1 MGIVNGIFLQKTII
15 IIIESVKQELYS
27 MKIGIVG
34 LPNVGKSTLFNALTK
49 AGAEASNY
57 PFCTIE
63 PNVGI
68 VRVPDERLEVLAQL
82 GTSNKII
89 PTTIEFVDIA
99 GLVKGA
105 SKGEGL
111 GNMFLAHIRSVEAIA
126 HVVRCF
132 DDDNITHVHGEIDPV
147 GDVETINLELI
158 LSDLELVEKR
168 ILSEEKKA
176 RGLDKE
182 AIIKLN
188 GLMKIKAVLEDER
201 PARMAEL
208 DKQEQLLIE
217 REMHLLSS
225 KKVIYVANV
234 GESDLANDCI
244 ENEYVRNLKAY
255 ATTNGDGLVCV
266 SAQIEAELSEMD
278 DDEAVIF
285 LGDLGIK
292 ESGFARLA
300 REAYSLLDLVSFL
313 TTGEKETR
321 AWTIKQGTK
330 APQAAGVIQ
339 TDFEKHFI
347 RAEVVPYDDLVAAGS
362 WNAARDQG
370 RLRTEGKDYI
380 FKDGEVTVFLTSA

>member
-1 MGIVNGIFLQKTII
+1 
-15 IIIESVKQELYS
+15 

-68 VRVPDERLEVLAQL
+68 VRVPDKRLEVLARL

-132 DDDNITHVHGEIDPV
+132 DDENITHVHGHINPV
-147 GDVETINLELI
+147 ADVETINLELI
-158 LSDLELVEKR
+158 LSDLEMVEKR
-168 ILSEEKKA
+168 IATEEKKA
-176 RGLDKE
+176 KGQDKE
-182 AIIKLN
+182 AKIKLG
-188 GLMKIKAVLEDER
+188 GLVKIKTVLENEK
-201 PARMAEL
+201 PARMAQL
-208 DKQEQLLIE
+208 DRQEQTLID
-217 REMHLLSS
+217 RELQLLSS

-234 GESDLANDCI
+234 SEKDICSVR
-244 ENEYVRNLKAY
+244 ENHYVNELQEYA
-255 ATTNGDGLVCV
+255 ASHGDGLVCV
-266 SAQIEAELSEMD
+266 SAKIEAELAEMEET
-278 DDEAVIF
+278 EASVF
-285 LGDLGIK
+285 LEELGLK
-292 ESGFARLA
+292 ESGFTRLA
-300 REAYSLLDLVSFL
+300 QEAYSLLGLISFL
-313 TTGEKETR
+313 TTGEQETR
-321 AWTIKQGTK
+321 AWTIKKGTK
-330 APQAAGVIQ
+330 APQAAAVIH

-362 WNAARDQG
+362 WNKAREKG
-370 RLRTEGKDYI
+370 VLRTEGKDYI
-380 FKDGEVTVFLTSA
+380 FNDGEVTVFLTSA

>member
-1 MGIVNGIFLQKTII
+1 
-15 IIIESVKQELYS
+15 

-68 VRVPDERLEVLAQL
+68 VRVPDQRLDVLAKL

-111 GNMFLAHIRSVEAIA
+111 GNMFLAHIRSVDAIA

-132 DDDNITHVHGEIDPV
+132 DDQNITHVHGGIDPV

-158 LSDLELVEKR
+158 LSDLELVDKK

-176 RGLDKE
+176 RGQDKE
-182 AIIKLN
+182 AKIKLS
-188 GLMKIKAVLEDER
+188 GLLKLKSILEDEK
-201 PARMAEL
+201 PARMAQL
-208 DKQEQLLIE
+208 DKQEKILID
-217 REMHLLSS
+217 REVQLLSS

-234 GESDLANDCI
+234 SEDDLGTDCD
-244 ENEYVRNLKAY
+244 ENQYVQKLRAY
-255 ATTNGDGLVCV
+255 ADSHGDGLVCV
-266 SAQIEAELSEMD
+266 SAKIESELSEMD
-278 DDEAVIF
+278 EDEAEVF
-285 LGDLGIK
+285 LGELGLK

-300 REAYSLLDLVSFL
+300 REAYSLLGLISFL

-321 AWTIKQGTK
+321 AWTVKQGTK
-330 APQAAGVIQ
+330 APQAAGVIH

-347 RAEVVPYDDLVAAGS
+347 RAEVVPYDDLVVAGS
-362 WNAARDQG
+362 WAAAREHG
-370 RLRTEGKDYI
+370 KLRTEGKGYI
-380 FKDGEVTVFLTSA
+380 FQDGEVTVFLTSA

>member
-1 MGIVNGIFLQKTII
+1 
-15 IIIESVKQELYS
+15 

-63 PNVGI
+63 PNIGI
-68 VRVPDERLEVLAQL
+68 VRVPDERLEVLAKL
-82 GTSNKII
+82 GTSNKIV
-89 PTTIEFVDIA
+89 PTAIEFVDIA

-132 DDDNITHVHGEIDPV
+132 VDENITHVHGEIDPV

-168 ILSEEKKA
+168 IISEEKKA
-176 RGLDKE
+176 RGQDKD
-182 AIIKLN
+182 AKIKLA
-188 GLMKIKAVLEDER
+188 GLLKIKAVLEDEK
-201 PARMAEL
+201 PARTALL
-208 DKQEQLLIE
+208 DKQEKSLLDREVQLLT
-217 REMHLLSS
+217 S

-234 GESDLANDCI
+234 SEEDLKT
-244 ENEYVRNLKAY
+244 EGRKSQYVQQLKDY
-255 ATTNGDGLVCV
+255 ADLQGDGLVCV
-266 SAQIEAELSEMD
+266 SAKIESELSEMD
-278 DDEAVIF
+278 DDEAETF
-285 LGDLGIK
+285 LDELGLK

-300 REAYSLLDLVSFL
+300 REAYTLLGLISFL

-321 AWTIKQGTK
+321 AWTIIKGTK
-330 APQAAGVIQ
+330 APQAAGVIHS
-339 TDFEKHFI
+339 DFEKHFI

-362 WNAARDQG
+362 WSAARERG
-370 RLRTEGKDYI
+370 KLRTEGKDYV
-380 FKDGEVTVFLTSA
+380 FQDGEVTVFLTSA

>member
-1 MGIVNGIFLQKTII
+1 
-15 IIIESVKQELYS
+15 

-68 VRVPDERLEVLAQL
+68 VRVPDQRLDVLAKL

-111 GNMFLAHIRSVEAIA
+111 GNMFLAHIRSVDAIA

-132 DDDNITHVHGEIDPV
+132 DDQNITHVHGGIDPV

-158 LSDLELVEKR
+158 LSDLELVDKK

-176 RGLDKE
+176 RGQDKE
-182 AIIKLN
+182 AKIKLS
-188 GLMKIKAVLEDER
+188 GLLKLKSILEDEK
-201 PARMAEL
+201 PARMAQL
-208 DKQEQLLIE
+208 DKQEKILID
-217 REMHLLSS
+217 REVQLLSS

-234 GESDLANDCI
+234 SEDDLGTDCD
-244 ENEYVRNLKAY
+244 ENQYVQKLRAY
-255 ATTNGDGLVCV
+255 ADSHGDGLVCV
-266 SAQIEAELSEMD
+266 SAKIESELSEID
-278 DDEAVIF
+278 EDEAEVF
-285 LGDLGIK
+285 LGELGLK

-300 REAYSLLDLVSFL
+300 REAYSLLGLISFL

-321 AWTIKQGTK
+321 AWTVKQGTK
-330 APQAAGVIQ
+330 APQAAGVIH

-347 RAEVVPYDDLVAAGS
+347 RAEVVPYDDLVVAGS
-362 WNAARDQG
+362 WAAAREHG
-370 RLRTEGKDYI
+370 KLRTEGKDYI
-380 FKDGEVTVFLTSA
+380 FQDGEVTVFLTSA

>member
-1 MGIVNGIFLQKTII
+1 
-15 IIIESVKQELYS
+15 

-49 AGAEASNY
+49 AGAEANNY

-68 VRVPDERLEVLAQL
+68 VRVPDERLDVLANL
-82 GTSNKII
+82 VTSNKVI
-89 PTTIEFVDIA
+89 PTAIEFVDIA

-111 GNMFLAHIRSVEAIA
+111 GNMFLAHIRGVEAIA

-132 DDDNITHVHGEIDPV
+132 DDENITHVHGGIDPV

-168 ILSEEKKA
+168 IHAEEKKA
-176 RGLDKE
+176 RGQDAEAKLKLGGLLKIKE
-182 AIIKLN
+182 A
-188 GLMKIKAVLEDER
+188 LEAEK
-201 PARMAEL
+201 PARTVTL
-208 DKQEQLLIE
+208 DEQE
-217 REMHLLSS
+217 HLLLDRELQLITT

-234 GESDLANDCI
+234 SEDEIGDEADNPHVQKLQKYAESH
-244 ENEYVRNLKAY
+244 
-255 ATTNGDGLVCV
+255 GDGMVCV
-266 SAQIEAELSEMD
+266 SAKIEAELSEMD
-278 DDEAVIF
+278 EDEAEIF
-285 LGDLGIK
+285 LGDLGLT

-300 REAYSLLDLVSFL
+300 REAYALLDLISFI

-321 AWTIKQGTK
+321 AWTIKRGTK
-330 APQAAGVIQ
+330 APQAAAVIH

-347 RAEVVPYDDLVAAGS
+347 RAEVVPYEDLVAAGS
-362 WNAARDQG
+362 WPAAREQG
-370 RLRTEGKDYI
+370 KLRTEGKEYV
-380 FKDGEVTVFLTSA
+380 FQDGEVTVFLTSA

>member
-1 MGIVNGIFLQKTII
+1 
-15 IIIESVKQELYS
+15 

-68 VRVPDERLEVLAQL
+68 VRVPDERLDVLAKL

-132 DDDNITHVHGEIDPV
+132 EDENITHVHGGIDPV

-168 ILSEEKKA
+168 LLAEEKKA
-176 RGLDKE
+176 RGQDKD
-182 AIIKLN
+182 AIIKVA
-188 GLMKIKAVLEDER
+188 GLLKIKEVLEAEK
-201 PARMAEL
+201 PARVAPL
-208 DKQEQLLIE
+208 DRQEKFLIDREMQLLTN
-217 REMHLLSS
+217 

-234 GESDLANDCI
+234 GEDDLATESSDNP
-244 ENEYVRNLKAY
+244 YVKKLKAF
-255 ATTNGDGLVCV
+255 ADANGDGLVCV
-266 SAQIEAELSEMD
+266 SAKLESELSEMD
-278 DDEAVIF
+278 DDEAEVF
-285 LGDLGIK
+285 LSELGIK

-300 REAYSLLDLVSFL
+300 REAYSLLGLISFL
-313 TTGEKETR
+313 TTGVKETR
-321 AWTIKQGTK
+321 AWTVKRGTK
-330 APQAAGVIQ
+330 APQAAGVIH

-347 RAEVVPYDDLVAAGS
+347 RAEVVPYNDLVAAGS
-362 WNAARDQG
+362 WSAARERG
-370 RLRTEGKDYI
+370 KLRTEGKDYV
-380 FKDGEVTVFLTSA
+380 FQDGEVTVFLTSA

>member
-1 MGIVNGIFLQKTII
+1 
-15 IIIESVKQELYS
+15 

-89 PTTIEFVDIA
+89 PTAIEFVDIA

-132 DDDNITHVHGEIDPV
+132 DDDNITHVHGVIDPV

-176 RGLDKE
+176 RGLDKD

-234 GESDLANDCI
+234 SESDLANDCI
-244 ENEYVRNLKAY
+244 ENEYVGNLKAY
-255 ATTNGDGLVCV
+255 ANSNGDGLVCV

-285 LGDLGIK
+285 LGDLGLK
-292 ESGFARLA
+292 ESGFARLT
-300 REAYSLLDLVSFL
+300 REAYSLLDLISFL

-330 APQAAGVIQ
+330 APQAAGVIH

>member
-1 MGIVNGIFLQKTII
+1 
-15 IIIESVKQELYS
+15 

-49 AGAEASNY
+49 AGAEACNY

-63 PNVGI
+63 PNIGI
-68 VRVPDERLEVLAQL
+68 VRVPDERLEVLGKM
-82 GTSNKII
+82 GTSKKII

-132 DDDNITHVHGEIDPV
+132 EDENITHVHGQIDPV

-168 ILSEEKKA
+168 VIAEEKKA
-176 RGLDKE
+176 RGQDKD
-182 AIIKLN
+182 AKIKLS
-188 GLMKIKAVLEDER
+188 GLLKIKAVLEDEK
-201 PARMAEL
+201 PARSALL
-208 DKQEQLLIE
+208 DKQEKLLLDREVQLLT
-217 REMHLLSS
+217 S

-234 GESDLANDCI
+234 REDDLR
-244 ENEYVRNLKAY
+244 NEGRNSQYVQKLKEY
-255 ATTNGDGLVCV
+255 ADSQGNGLLCV
-266 SAQIEAELSEMD
+266 SAKIEAELSEMEE
-278 DDEAVIF
+278 DEAEFF
-285 LGDLGIK
+285 LEEIGLK

-300 REAYSLLDLVSFL
+300 KEAYSLLGLISFI

-321 AWTIKQGTK
+321 AWTIKKGTK
-330 APQAAGVIQ
+330 APQAAGVIH

-347 RAEVVPYDDLVAAGS
+347 RAEVVPYDDLVATGS
-362 WNAARDQG
+362 WSAARERG
-370 RLRTEGKDYI
+370 KLRTEGKDYI
-380 FKDGEVTVFLTSA
+380 FQDGEVTVFLTSA

>member
-1 MGIVNGIFLQKTII
+1 
-15 IIIESVKQELYS
+15 

-63 PNVGI
+63 PNIGI
-68 VRVPDERLEVLAQL
+68 VRVPDQRLEVLAKL

-132 DDDNITHVHGEIDPV
+132 DDENIIHVHGGIDPV
-147 GDVETINLELI
+147 ADVETINLELI
-158 LSDLELVEKR
+158 LSDLELVDKK
-168 ILSEEKKA
+168 ILSEKKKA
-176 RGLDKE
+176 RGQDKE
-182 AIIKLN
+182 AKIKLS
-188 GLMKIKAVLEDER
+188 GLLKIKSILEDEK
-201 PARMAEL
+201 PARMAQL
-208 DKQEQLLIE
+208 DKQEKILID
-217 REMHLLSS
+217 REVQLLSS

-234 GESDLANDCI
+234 SEDDLGTDCD
-244 ENEYVRNLKAY
+244 ENRYVQKLRAY
-255 ATTNGDGLVCV
+255 AESHGDGLVCV
-266 SAQIEAELSEMD
+266 SAKIESELSEMD
-278 DDEAVIF
+278 EAEAEVF
-285 LGDLGIK
+285 LGELGLK

-300 REAYSLLDLVSFL
+300 REAYSLLGLISFL

-321 AWTIKQGTK
+321 AWTVKQGTR
-330 APQAAGVIQ
+330 APQAAGVIH

-347 RAEVVPYDDLVAAGS
+347 RAEVVPYDELVVAGS
-362 WNAARDQG
+362 WAAAREHG
-370 RLRTEGKDYI
+370 KLRTEGKDYV
-380 FKDGEVTVFLTSA
+380 FQDGEVTVFLTSA

>member
-1 MGIVNGIFLQKTII
+1 
-15 IIIESVKQELYS
+15 

-63 PNVGI
+63 PNIGI
-68 VRVPDERLEVLAQL
+68 VRVPDGRLDVLAKL

-132 DDDNITHVHGEIDPV
+132 DDDNITHVHGAIDPV

-158 LSDLELVEKR
+158 LSDLELIEKR
-168 ILSEEKKA
+168 IFSEEKKA
-176 RGLDKE
+176 RGQDKE
-182 AIIKLN
+182 AKIKLS
-188 GLMKIKAVLEDER
+188 GLLKIKSVLENEK
-201 PARMAEL
+201 PARVAQLE
-208 DKQEQLLIE
+208 KQEKILIDREVQLLT
-217 REMHLLSS
+217 S

-234 GESDLANDCI
+234 SEEDIGTDCV
-244 ENEYVRNLKAY
+244 ENEYVKKLRTY
-255 ATTNGDGLVCV
+255 ADFHGDGLVCV
-266 SAQIEAELSEMD
+266 SAKIEAELSEMD
-278 DDEAVIF
+278 EDEAEVF
-285 LGDLGIK
+285 LGELGLK

-300 REAYSLLDLVSFL
+300 REAYSLLDLISFL
-313 TTGEKETR
+313 TTGKQETR
-321 AWTIKQGTK
+321 AWTVKQGTR
-330 APQAAGVIQ
+330 APQAAGVIH

-362 WNAARDQG
+362 WSAAREHG
-370 RLRTEGKDYI
+370 KLRTEGKDYI
-380 FKDGEVTVFLTSA
+380 FQDGEVTVFLTSA

>member
-1 MGIVNGIFLQKTII
+1 
-15 IIIESVKQELYS
+15 

-68 VRVPDERLEVLAQL
+68 VAVPDKRLDVLANL

-111 GNMFLAHIRSVEAIA
+111 GNMFLSHIREVEAIA
-126 HVVRCF
+126 HVVRCY
-132 DDDNITHVHGEIDPV
+132 DDENITHVHGKIDPV
-147 GDVETINLELI
+147 EDVETINLELI

-168 ILSEEKKA
+168 IVGEEKKA
-176 RGLDKE
+176 RGQDKD
-182 AIIKLN
+182 AKIKLA
-188 GLMKIKAVLEDER
+188 GLLKIKAVLEDEK
-201 PARMAEL
+201 PARLADHNDKEREL
-208 DKQEQLLIE
+208 IGREVQLL
-217 REMHLLSS
+217 SN

-234 GESDLANDCI
+234 SEDEIGSEND
-244 ENEYVRNLKAY
+244 NPYVRSLKKY
-255 ATTNGDGLVCV
+255 ADSQGDGLVSV
-266 SAQIEAELSEMD
+266 SAKIESELSEMD
-278 DDEAVIF
+278 EDEAAIF
-285 LGDLGIK
+285 LGDLGLE
-292 ESGFARLA
+292 ESGLSRLTH
-300 REAYSLLDLVSFL
+300 EAYSLLGLMSFL

-321 AWTIKQGTK
+321 AWTVPSGTR
-330 APQAAGVIQ
+330 APQAAGVIH

-347 RAEVVPYDDLVAAGS
+347 RAEVVTYDDLVEVGS
-362 WNAARDQG
+362 WATARDKG

-380 FKDGEVTVFLTSA
+380 FKDGDVTVFLTSA

>member
-1 MGIVNGIFLQKTII
+1 MGHGFLQYPIKIPI
-15 IIIESVKQELYS
+15 SPNQKDQELLR

-68 VRVPDERLEVLAQL
+68 VRVPDKRLDVLANL
-82 GTSNKII
+82 GKSNKII
-89 PTTIEFVDIA
+89 PTVIEFVDIA

-111 GNMFLAHIRSVEAIA
+111 GNMFLGHIRGVEAIA

-132 DDDNITHVHGEIDPV
+132 DDDNITHVHGGIDPV

-158 LSDLELVEKR
+158 LSDLELAEKR
-168 ILSEEKKA
+168 IATEEKKA
-176 RGLDKE
+176 KGQDKD
-182 AIIKLN
+182 AKIKLN
-188 GLMKIKAVLEDER
+188 GFLKIKAVLEDEK
-201 PARMAEL
+201 PARTADL
-208 DKQEQLLIE
+208 TDQEKLLIA
-217 REMHLLSS
+217 RETQFLTS

-234 GESDLANDCI
+234 SEEEVGNAEDSP
-244 ENEYVRNLKAY
+244 YVQKLKAY
-255 ATTNGDGLVCV
+255 ADLNGDGLVCV
-266 SAQIEAELSEMD
+266 SAKIEAELSEMD
-278 DDEAVIF
+278 EDEAEIF
-285 LGDLGIK
+285 LGDLGLK

-300 REAYSLLDLVSFL
+300 REAYSLLDLISFL

-321 AWTIKQGTK
+321 AWTIKKGTK
-330 APQAAGVIQ
+330 APQAAAVIH

-347 RAEVVPYDDLVAAGS
+347 RAEVVPYEDLVAAGS
-362 WNAARDQG
+362 WASAR
-370 RLRTEGKDYI
+370 
-380 FKDGEVTVFLTSA
+380 VFLGISFCRRVSTLVTTR

>member
-1 MGIVNGIFLQKTII
+1 
-15 IIIESVKQELYS
+15 

-63 PNVGI
+63 PNIGI
-68 VRVPDERLEVLAQL
+68 VRVPDVRLEVLAKL

-111 GNMFLAHIRSVEAIA
+111 GNMFLGHIRSVEAIA

-132 DDDNITHVHGEIDPV
+132 DDENITHINGEIDPV
-147 GDVETINLELI
+147 GDVQTINLELI

-168 ILSEEKKA
+168 ILAEEKKA
-176 RGLDKE
+176 RGQDKE
-182 AIIKLN
+182 AKLKLS
-188 GLMKIKAVLEDER
+188 GLLKIQAVLEAEK
-201 PARMAEL
+201 PARSADL
-208 DKQEQLLIE
+208 DKLEKQLLE
-217 REMHLLSS
+217 REIHLLTN

-234 GESDLANDCI
+234 GEDDLPTGGN
-244 ENEYVRNLKAY
+244 ENPYVQKLKSY
-255 ATTNGDGLVCV
+255 ADSNGDGLVCV
-266 SAQIEAELSEMD
+266 SAKIESELSEMD
-278 DDEAVIF
+278 EAEAAVF
-285 LGDLGIK
+285 LEELGLK

-300 REAYSLLDLVSFL
+300 REAYSLLDLISFL
-313 TTGEKETR
+313 TTGVKETR
-321 AWTIKQGTK
+321 AWTVKKGTR
-330 APQAAGVIQ
+330 APQAAGVIH

-347 RAEVVPYDDLVAAGS
+347 RAEVVPYEDLVSAGS
-362 WNAARDQG
+362 WSAARELG
-370 RLRTEGKDYI
+370 KLRTEGRDYI
-380 FKDGEVTVFLTSA
+380 FRDGEVTVFLTSA

>member
-1 MGIVNGIFLQKTII
+1 
-15 IIIESVKQELYS
+15 

-68 VRVPDERLEVLAQL
+68 VRVPDVRLDVLAKL

-111 GNMFLAHIRSVEAIA
+111 GNRFLAHIRSVEAIA

-132 DDDNITHVHGEIDPV
+132 DDDNITHVHGRIDPV
-147 GDVETINLELI
+147 GDAETINLELI

-168 ILSEEKKA
+168 IVSEEKKA
-176 RGLDKE
+176 RGQDKD
-182 AIIKLN
+182 AQIKLS
-188 GLMKIKAVLEDER
+188 GLVKIREVLEAEK
-201 PARMAEL
+201 PARVAHL
-208 DKQEQLLIE
+208 DNQEKTVIDREMQLLT
-217 REMHLLSS
+217 S

-234 GESDLANDCI
+234 GEDDLATGGA
-244 ENEYVRNLKAY
+244 ENPYVQQLKKFAQSH
-255 ATTNGDGLVCV
+255 GDGLVCV
-266 SAQIEAELSEMD
+266 SAKIEAELAEMNE
-278 DDEAVIF
+278 DEAEAF
-285 LGDLGIK
+285 LAELGLK

-300 REAYSLLDLVSFL
+300 REAYSLLDLISFL
-313 TTGEKETR
+313 TTGQKETR
-321 AWTIKQGTK
+321 AWTIKQGTR
-330 APQAAGVIQ
+330 APQAAGVIH

-347 RAEVVPYDDLVAAGS
+347 RAEVVPYADLVEAGS
-362 WNAARDQG
+362 WAAARERG
-370 RLRTEGKDYI
+370 KLRTEGKDYV
-380 FKDGEVTVFLTSA
+380 FQDGEVTVFLTSA

>member
-1 MGIVNGIFLQKTII
+1 
-15 IIIESVKQELYS
+15 

-63 PNVGI
+63 PNIGI
-68 VRVPDERLEVLAQL
+68 VRVPDRRLEVLAEL
-82 GTSNKII
+82 GTSNKVI

-132 DDDNITHVHGEIDPV
+132 EDENITHVHGGIDPV
-147 GDVETINLELI
+147 ADVETINLELI

-168 ILSEEKKA
+168 ITAEDKKA
-176 RGLDKE
+176 RGQDADAK
-182 AIIKLN
+182 IKLS
-188 GLMKIKAVLEDER
+188 GLQKIKAVLEQEK
-201 PARMAEL
+201 PARTATL
-208 DKQEQLLIE
+208 DKQERLLIE
-217 REMHLLSS
+217 REMQLLSG

-234 GESDLANDCI
+234 SEDDLATEGTENDYVQKLK
-244 ENEYVRNLKAY
+244 EYADSH
-255 ATTNGDGLVCV
+255 GDGLVCV
-266 SAQIEAELSEMD
+266 SAKIEAELSEMD
-278 DDEAVIF
+278 EEEAEAF

-292 ESGFARLA
+292 ESGFTRLA
-300 REAYSLLDLVSFL
+300 REAYSLLDLISFL
-313 TTGEKETR
+313 TTGKKETR
-321 AWTIKQGTK
+321 AWTVKQGTK
-330 APQAAGVIQ
+330 APQAAGVIH

-347 RAEVVPYDDLVAAGS
+347 RAEVVPYDDLVEAGS
-362 WNAARDQG
+362 WAAARDMG
-370 RLRTEGKDYI
+370 KLRTEGKEYI
-380 FKDGEVTVFLTSA
+380 FQDGEVTVFLTSA